1 MFAVAALP
9 DGRIV
14 SGSQD
19 KTLRIWDLNT
29 GACDVV
35 LKGHKNV
42 RYLHTLIHD
51 IMCSIRVCCIVGVL
65 CGRAI

>member
-14 SGSQD
+14 SASQD

-35 LKGHKNV
+35 LKGHKEV
-42 RYLHTLIHD
+42 SYLYTHAHTYTIYVLNSRPL
-51 IMCSIRVCCIVGVL
+51 CSGCPL
-65 CGRAI
+65 